1 MSHGY
6 RFLGFLAL
14 SMLFSLPA
22 QACKPVA
29 ELIAMEGQVS
39 LQPAGKVVRVVPKSL
54 PKPLCAGDTLI
65 TFQGVAR
72 LRQGR
77 MTTTLDHHS
86 SLTIQAQGNRLDNGQ
101 ALFDVRPQA
110 KAQGVEITTRLSVIG
125 VKGTRF
131 LVSDRE
137 GSVRIAMDE
146 GDVDVRS
153 TKGPIG
159 LYRESASPVK
169 LDANAGIKAE
179 YERYQAERQA
189 GVEAAAKAYEHHAL
203 TVEREFV
210 AYVESMNLA
219 ARRELTTQLTTTGA
233 IAVERD
239 MSQDTIRDLERL
251 HRWH

>member
-1 MSHGY
+1 MPRWY
-6 RFLGFLAL
+6 VFLSLFAL
-14 SMLFSLPA
+14 FFSGPVL
-22 QACKPVA
+22 ACKPVA
-29 ELIAMEGQVS
+29 ELVAMEGQVS
-39 LQPAGKVVRVVPKSL
+39 LQPSGKVLRVVPKSL
-54 PKPLCAGDTLI
+54 PKALCAGDMVI

-77 MTTTLDHHS
+77 MMTTLDHHS
-86 SLTIQAQGNRLDNGQ
+86 SLTIQAKGNRLDNGQ

-137 GSVRIAMDE
+137 GTVRIAMDE
-146 GDVDVRS
+146 GDVDIRS
-153 TKGPIG
+153 TQGAIG
-159 LYRESASPVK
+159 LYRESPSHAKP
-169 LDANAGIKAE
+169 DANVGVNAE

-189 GVEAAAKAYEHHAL
+189 GVEAAAKAYEQYAL

-210 AYVESMNLA
+210 AYVESLHLA

-233 IAVERD
+233 VAVERD
-239 MSQDTIRDLERL
+239 MSQDAIRDLDRL
-251 HRWH
+251 RRWH